1 MEILQNEP
9 MKKHTTMKVGGPAD
23 TFITTDSI
31 AAVKKILKEPEPV
44 FILGNGSNIIVR
56 DKGIRGIVL
65 KFTGKKTKVKGITI
79 QAESGIM
86 LRELAQLAC
95 DSGLSG
101 LEFAK
106 DIPGTLGG
114 AVYMNAG
121 AWGQSMKDIV
131 KKVNT
136 LDPVFLISDWG
147 KMASNKFK
155 TIGGYEFS
163 YYVMGK
169 ECIML
174 IDGKEHRD
182 IMNLSVPDFLSA
194 IKYSKSVF
202 TNSYHGFCF
211 SIIFDRKAYLIENRP
226 GISTRFETILQVFN
240 AEQTTETTWRVEKG
254 QDRNIIQDGQ
264 KKARQFLEDALSDT

>member
-121 AWGQSMKDIV
+121 AWGQSMKNIV
-131 KKVNT
+131 RKVNT
-136 LDPVFLISDWG
+136 LDREGAAHTFETFGFRHRKSCFQKNKHFIYQVEMMLEIADPLKIAKTMQEFNLKRRHEQPTGYPSCGTVFKKGRKHIYHARLAGYRIGDAEISTKNPG
-147 KMASNKFK
+147 FIVNRAAA
-155 TIGGYEFS
+155 TAG
-163 YYVMGK
+163 
-169 ECIML
+169 
-174 IDGKEHRD
+174 D
-182 IMNLSVPDFLSA
+182 IERL
-194 IKYSKSVF
+194 IKYVKKQ
-202 TNSYHGFCF
+202 TNRQIGKKLKLE
-211 SIIFDRKAYLIENRP
+211 I
-226 GISTRFETILQVFN
+226 QVVG
-240 AEQTTETTWRVEKG
+240 EE
-254 QDRNIIQDGQ
+254 
-264 KKARQFLEDALSDT
+264 